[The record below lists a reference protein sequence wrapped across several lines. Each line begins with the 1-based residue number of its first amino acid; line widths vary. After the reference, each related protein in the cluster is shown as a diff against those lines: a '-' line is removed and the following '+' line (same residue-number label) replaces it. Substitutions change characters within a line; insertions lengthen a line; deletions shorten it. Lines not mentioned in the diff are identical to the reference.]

1 MKKFLGKKNVM
12 IAFVALAVLFLAVY
26 VGMLVRPVSYG
37 FNYTNSIVSEDDGKE
52 LEEITKLN
60 FRSDKVLRQTA
71 ISTIDGEVDEKG
83 VGDFWIYRDGNK
95 IIIIGLKEVI
105 ESTEMSKSQIED
117 YNKNAMSKAKYE
129 VEVEEL
135 EKLKEESPKAYE
147 LRMKSALE
155 VKLFTAGE
163 DDPETK
169 DLDESFG
176 NTQAVVFTVVHGVV
190 TVALLA
196 FASLSLVFFVTKKK

>member
-1 MKKFLGKKNVM
+1 MKKFLKKKPVM
-12 IAFVALAVLFLAVY
+12 ITFVILAVLFLAVY

-37 FNYTNSIVSEDDGKE
+37 FNYTHSSVSEEDGKE

-60 FRSDKVLRQTA
+60 LRSDKVLRQTL
-71 ISTIDGEVDEKG
+71 ISLVDGKVDEKV
-83 VGDFWIYRDGNK
+83 VGDVWIYRDGNK
-95 IIIIGLKEVI
+95 IIIIGVKEVI

-129 VEVEEL
+129 VKIEEL

-147 LRMKSALE
+147 LRMKGAVE

-163 DDPETK
+163 DDPDTK
-169 DLDESFG
+169 EIDESFF
-176 NTQAVVFTVVHGVV
+176 NVQAVIFTIVHGVV
-190 TVALLA
+190 TVALLT
-196 FASLSLVFFVTKKK
+196 FATLSVVFFAKKKK